1 MDPPWPLDTP
11 AVKSAI
17 LWPPPT
23 MYKRFFDL
31 RERPFKL
38 VPNPAYLFLS
48 RGHEEALAHLSYA
61 LAEGDGFVAIIG
73 EVGTGKT
80 LLCRTFLDSLDDQV
94 EAAYV
99 FNPRLDGRE
108 LLRTINDELGI
119 DATGETTKE
128 LIDELNRFLIDRHQK
143 GSRVLVLIDEA
154 QNLSAE
160 VLEQL
165 RLLSNLETRDAKL
178 LQIIL
183 VGQPE
188 LGDLLDSH
196 ELRQLAQRITL
207 SCYLAPLSRRDS
219 GRYIAHRVAVA
230 SQGRP
235 VSFSRAALRAI
246 HRFSGGVPRLIN
258 IAADRALLAAYVAGR
273 RRVSGGIARQAVA
286 ELRDGGHGRGASGWA
301 AVARGAAVVAVAVAA
316 AVAVARYPTLGDPS
330 PELTD
335 GAPPAATADN
345 RAASPLA
352 DATSPPPAPPAPAAT
367 EAVSAPEAP
376 ATATEAA
383 GEVDTPPALSD
394 LLRTTTPRA
403 SRVASL
409 RAALAAWGLPAA
421 IPTALG
427 AETDD
432 AAFFRGAAAAAG
444 LKLRRVDADLARLAR
459 LDVPAILELRLPDN
473 PLPRYLTLVR
483 IDGEVLTLRAD
494 GLGGGTAEATVAPEA
509 LNWYWTGTAYL
520 PWRDFVSINATVPES
535 GGPTAVRK
543 IKQLLAAIGLP
554 PPADTGRYDDH
565 TRALIEQLQAS
576 HGLQPDGV
584 VGALTKICLYNESP
598 GLRIP
603 HLNAATLVE
612 ATP

>member
-1 MDPPWPLDTP
+1 
-11 AVKSAI
+11 
-17 LWPPPT
+17 

-48 RGHEEALAHLSYA
+48 KGHEEALAHLSYA
-61 LAEGDGFVAIIG
+61 LSEGDGFVAIIG

-108 LLRTINDELGI
+108 LLRAINDELGI

-128 LIDELNRFLIDRHQK
+128 LIDALNCFLIDRHQV
-143 GSRVLVLIDEA
+143 GRRVLVLIDEA

-188 LGDLLDSH
+188 LGELLDSH

-219 GRYIAHRVAVA
+219 GRYIAHRIAVA

-235 VSFSRAALRAI
+235 VAFSRPALRVI

-273 RRVSGGIARQAVA
+273 RRVSGRIARQAVV
-286 ELRDGGHGRGASGWA
+286 ELRDGGHGKGASGWA
-301 AVARGAAVVAVAVAA
+301 AIARVTAVVAVAVVA
-316 AVAVARYPTLGDPS
+316 AVAVTRYPTVVSHSPS
-330 PELTD
+330 LTD
-335 GAPPAATADN
+335 AVPPAATADN
-345 RAASPLA
+345 VVANDRADGSSALPV
-352 DATSPPPAPPAPAAT
+352 PPVPTAT
-367 EAVSAPEAP
+367 EAVSAPVVAGTVTV
-376 ATATEAA
+376 AT
-383 GEVDTPPALSD
+383 GEVETSPSLSD
-394 LLRTTTPRA
+394 LLHTITPRA
-403 SRVASL
+403 SRVASV
-409 RAALAAWGLPAA
+409 RAALSGWGLPVA
-421 IPTALG
+421 IPTSLG
-427 AETDD
+427 TETDD
-432 AAFFRGAAAAAG
+432 AVFFRDAAAAAG
-444 LKLRRVDADLARLAR
+444 LKLRRVDADLGLLAR
-459 LDVPAILELRLPDN
+459 LDLPAILELRLPDN
-473 PLPRYLTLVR
+473 PLSRYLTLVR
-483 IDGEVLTLRAD
+483 IDGEILTLRAD
-494 GLGGGTAEATVAPEA
+494 GLSSGRGEVTVAPEG

-520 PWRDFVSINATVPES
+520 PWRDFMSIDATVPRT

-543 IKQLLAAIGLP
+543 LNRLLAAIGLP
-554 PPADTGRYDDH
+554 APADSGRYGDP
-565 TRALIEQLQAS
+565 TRTLIEQLQAS

-584 VGALTKICLYNESP
+584 VGALTKICLYNESL

-603 HLNAATLVE
+603 HLNAPTLVE

>member
-1 MDPPWPLDTP
+1 
-11 AVKSAI
+11 
-17 LWPPPT
+17 

-48 RGHEEALAHLSYA
+48 KGHEEALAHLSYA

-80 LLCRTFLDSLDDQV
+80 LLCRTFLDSIDDQV

-119 DATGETTKE
+119 DATGATTKE

-188 LGDLLDSH
+188 LGELLDSH

-219 GRYIAHRVAVA
+219 GRYIAHRISVA

-235 VSFSRAALRAI
+235 VAFSRAALRAI

-286 ELRDGGHGRGASGWA
+286 ELRDGGHGRGASGWV
-301 AVARGAAVVAVAVAA
+301 AVARVTAVVALAAAA
-316 AVAVARYPTLGDPS
+316 AVAVTRYPTLGGHPPS
-330 PELTD
+330 RTD
-335 GAPPAATADN
+335 AGAPAETADN
-345 RAASPLA
+345 GAASPLA
-352 DATSPPPAPPAPAAT
+352 GATSPPPVAPAANVS
-367 EAVSAPEAP
+367 EAASAPPVP
-376 ATATEAA
+376 ATATAAA

-409 RAALAAWGLPAA
+409 RAALSVWGAPGA
-421 IPTALG
+421 ISTALG

-432 AAFFRGAAAAAG
+432 AAFFGGAAAAG
-444 LKLRRVDADLARLAR
+444 LKIRRVDADLALLAR
-459 LDVPAILELRLPDN
+459 LDVPAILELRLRDS

-494 GLGGGTAEATVAPEA
+494 GLGSENTEVTVAPEG

-520 PWRDFVSINATVPES
+520 VWRDFVGIDATVPHT
-535 GGPTAVRK
+535 GGGTAVRK
-543 IKQLLAAIGLP
+543 VNRLLAAIGLP
-554 PPADTGRYDDH
+554 APADTGRYDDH
-565 TRALIEQLQAS
+565 TRTLIEQLQAS

-603 HLNAATLVE
+603 HINASTLVE
-612 ATP
+612 ATR

>member
-1 MDPPWPLDTP
+1 
-11 AVKSAI
+11 
-17 LWPPPT
+17 

-48 RGHEEALAHLSYA
+48 KGHEEALAHLSYA

-80 LLCRTFLDSLDDQV
+80 LLCRTFLDSLDEVV

-108 LLRTINDELGI
+108 LLRAINDELGV
-119 DATGETTKE
+119 DSTGATTKE
-128 LIDELNRFLIDRHQK
+128 LIDSLNRFLIAQHQA
-143 GSRVLVLIDEA
+143 GRRVLLLIDEA

-188 LGDLLDSH
+188 LAELLDSH

-207 SCYLAPLSRRDS
+207 SCYLAPLNRRES

-235 VSFSRAALRAI
+235 VSFSRGALRSI
-246 HRFSGGVPRLIN
+246 YRFSGGVPRLMN
-258 IAADRALLAAYVAGR
+258 IACDRALLAAYVAGR
-273 RRVSGGIARQAVA
+273 RRVSGRIARQAVA
-286 ELRDGGHGRGASGWA
+286 ELRDGGHGRRPSGWA
-301 AVARGAAVVAVAVAA
+301 AAARVAAVVGLAVVA
-316 AVAVARYPTLGDPS
+316 AVAVARYPTLGRGKAPVATEVGPS
-330 PELTD
+330 P
-335 GAPPAATADN
+335 ATEES
-345 RAASPLA
+345 AAS
-352 DATSPPPAPPAPAAT
+352 DVVPPPLLAEIPVTPAPAPTTAAAAP
-367 EAVSAPEAP
+367 AVET
-376 ATATEAA
+376 ATATATIDEA
-383 GEVDTPPALSD
+383 DTRPALSD
-394 LLRTTTPRA
+394 LLRATTPRA
-403 SRVASL
+403 SRVAAL
-409 RAALAAWGLPAA
+409 RATLTAWGRPGAVPAA
-421 IPTALG
+421 LG
-427 AETDD
+427 GEGDD
-432 AAFFRGAAAAAG
+432 AAFFDAAAG
-444 LKLRRVDADLARLAR
+444 AAGLELRRVDADLALLAH

-483 IDGEVLTLRAD
+483 IDGEVITLNAD
-494 GLGGGTAEATVAPEA
+494 GLGGGVAEVAVAPEA

-520 PWRDFVSINATVPES
+520 PWRDFVGIGATVPLT
-535 GGPTAVRK
+535 GGSKAVRK
-543 IKQLLAAIGLP
+543 VKQLLAAAGLP
-554 PPADTGRYDDH
+554 APVDTGRYDDH
-565 TRALIEQLQAS
+565 TRTLIEQLQAS

-598 GLRIP
+598 GLNIP
-603 HLNAATLVE
+603 HLDVAAE
-612 ATP
+612 AQP